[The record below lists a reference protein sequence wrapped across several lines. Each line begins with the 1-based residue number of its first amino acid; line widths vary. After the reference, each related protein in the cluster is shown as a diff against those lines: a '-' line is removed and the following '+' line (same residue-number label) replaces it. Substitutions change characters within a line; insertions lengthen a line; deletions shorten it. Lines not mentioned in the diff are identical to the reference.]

1 MSKQKFSYL
10 AFSLYLALLV
20 WLVIFKLSTSLSD
33 LPQMRQLNLI
43 PFAEPVIVNGRVVIS
58 EIIANGVVF
67 IPLGWYAV
75 MLCRQFRFLPRLFLG
90 IILSLL
96 FETVQY
102 IFAIGGSDITDVL
115 MNTLGTFL
123 GIVTYMGLEKIF
135 PNKAKPMVNGLVFS
149 VCLAFLCLGALLF
162 LANQ

>member
-10 AFSLYLALLV
+10 AFSLYLAVLV

-43 PFAEPVIVNGRVVIS
+43 PFAEPV
-58 EIIANGVVF
+58 VVF
-67 IPLGWYAV
+67 IRLGWYAV

-90 IILSLL
+90 IILSLI

-102 IFAIGGSDITDVL
+102 IFAIGGSDITDIL

-162 LANQ
+162 VANQ

>member
-20 WLVIFKLSTSLSD
+20 WLVIFKLSISLSD

-58 EIIANGVVF
+58 EIIANAVVF

-75 MLCRQFRFLPRLFLG
+75 MLCRQFRFLPRLFW
-90 IILSLL
+90 
-96 FETVQY
+96 
-102 IFAIGGSDITDVL
+102 
-115 MNTLGTFL
+115 
-123 GIVTYMGLEKIF
+123 GL
-135 PNKAKPMVNGLVFS
+135 
-149 VCLAFLCLGALLF
+149 C
-162 LANQ
+162 